1 MQWYEI
7 LALYLIFGV
16 PGTIAYTLLEYQMYF
31 KDRITYWK
39 VLKKD
44 FRLRDASIIYLG
56 WLYFLI
62 VTIFTFIAWKINDR

>member
-31 KDRITYWK
+31 KDRITYWQ
-39 VLKKD
+39 VARCVDNLPWM
-44 FRLRDASIIYLG
+44 AV
-56 WLYFLI
+56 FLDSDDLH
-62 VTIFTFIAWKINDR
+62 VHCLEDK